1 MSTDELALIILLG
14 AVNLILGFGL
24 AIALARKFSTL
35 LDPPIGIRRSFML
48 MAGMYFF
55 ECIAFPAGMAT
66 QIFTVGLAF
75 VWGILLGRW
84 LHHQSPIPSLLFTL
98 QVALYTCMPTII
110 FGILVPIA
118 WALSGNS
125 LISVEAG
132 VNFGIPEWIPWPLGT
147 VAGFALVLILGTVLL
162 KSVITVGEVSSI
174 MHLAQPTDPNR
185 QAAD

>member
-1 MSTDELALIILLG
+1 MSTDELALIIVLG

-24 AIALARKFSTL
+24 AIALAGKLSKLAYR
-35 LDPPIGIRRSFML
+35 PIGLRHSFL
-48 MAGMYFF
+48 LIVGMYFL

-75 VWGILLGRW
+75 VWGIVLSRW
-84 LHHQSPIPSLLFTL
+84 LHQQSPIPSLLFTL
-98 QVALYTCMPTII
+98 QVALYTCMPTIT

-118 WALSGNS
+118 WALTGKS

-132 VNFGIPEWIPWPLGT
+132 INFGIPEWIPWPLGT
-147 VAGFALVLILGTVLL
+147 VAGFALALVLGTVLL

-174 MHLAQPTDPNR
+174 LHLAQRSDPN
-185 QAAD
+185 QQTAA